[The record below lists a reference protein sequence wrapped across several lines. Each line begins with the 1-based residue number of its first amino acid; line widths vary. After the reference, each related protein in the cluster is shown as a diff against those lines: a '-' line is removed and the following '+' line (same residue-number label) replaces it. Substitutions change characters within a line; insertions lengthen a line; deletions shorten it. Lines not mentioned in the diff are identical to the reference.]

1 MICPACRFENI
12 EGADD
17 CVNCGE
23 SLYGLDL
30 PGAGIKE
37 ETPEFIRQPIT
48 GLPRR
53 PATFINVADP
63 VSLAVRTMQQ
73 TGAKSLLVMNSGA
86 LAGIITG
93 SDFLKKVA
101 GPHEDLTAVTCSQ
114 IMTADP
120 MCLEEDDSIAVAINI
135 MASGQFRH
143 IPILK
148 DGAPVSVIGVND
160 VFMYISPNLV

>member
-1 MICPACRFENI
+1 VICPACKYENI

-30 PGAGIKE
+30 PGAGIKADMPSFVRE
-37 ETPEFIRQPIT
+37 AIS

-53 PATFINVADP
+53 PPVFINDDDP
-63 VSLAVRTMQQ
+63 ASLAVRTMLES
-73 TGAKSLLVMNSGA
+73 GSRSLLVMSNGS

-101 GPHEDLTAVTCSQ
+101 GPREDLTAITCRQ
-114 IMTADP
+114 IMTANP
-120 MCLEEDDSIAVAINI
+120 MCLEEDDSIAIAINL

-143 IPILK
+143 IPVLK
-148 DGAPVSVIGVND
+148 DGAPVTVIGVND